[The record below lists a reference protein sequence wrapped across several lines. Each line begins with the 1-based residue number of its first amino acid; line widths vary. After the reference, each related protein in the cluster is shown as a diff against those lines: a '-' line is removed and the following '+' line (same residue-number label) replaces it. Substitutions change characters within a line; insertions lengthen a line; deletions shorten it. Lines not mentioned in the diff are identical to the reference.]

1 MKITK
6 RQLKRIIRETRSL
19 ALKEAIYSGEYDE
32 TDAMADSDYQRTEV
46 YLDWMHKQLAP
57 KASDILAMLLDRK
70 SAPYNSEEMAGIIND
85 GTWYDAVTIG
95 ESLLEAFKIDFEE
108 QEKIYTGDKY

>member
-6 RQLKRIIRETRSL
+6 VQLRRVIRE
-19 ALKEAIYSGEYDE
+19 AMYSDEYDE
-32 TDAMADSDYQRTEV
+32 TDAMADSDHSRTEA
-46 YLDWMHKQLAP
+46 YLDWMHEQLAP

-70 SAPYNSEEMAGIIND
+70 HAPYNSEEMAGIIND
-85 GTWYDAVTIG
+85 GTWYDAVTLG

-108 QEKIYTGDKY
+108 QEKMYTGEGY